1 MISYSIK
8 ERKEKNKKMSS
19 SLVMKIKV
27 GDILKE
33 RNITQ
38 KELSSLTGI
47 NRNQI
52 QRICSNQHTSIN
64 KKHLA
69 MIANALDI
77 RDLND
82 LFEITT
88 ECDDNVS
95 RETRKDT

>member
-1 MISYSIK
+1 
-8 ERKEKNKKMSS
+8 MSS

-38 KELSSLTGI
+38 KELSALTGI

-64 KKHLA
+64 KKHLE
-69 MIANALDI
+69 MISKALNI
-77 RDLND
+77 EDLND

-88 ECDDNVS
+88 EDKNNVS
-95 RETRKDT
+95 RETRKDA

>member
-1 MISYSIK
+1 MIPYSTK
-8 ERKEKNKKMSS
+8 ERKEKKIKMSS
-19 SLVMKIKV
+19 NLVMKIKV

-38 KELSSLTGI
+38 KDLSVLTGI

-77 RDLND
+77 EDLND

-88 ECDDNVS
+88 EDENNVS
-95 RETRKDT
+95 RETRKDA

>member
-1 MISYSIK
+1 
-8 ERKEKNKKMSS
+8 MSS

-38 KELSSLTGI
+38 KELSALTGI

-69 MIANALDI
+69 MIAKALKI
-77 RDLND
+77 EDLND

-88 ECDDNVS
+88 EDKNNVS
-95 RETRKDT
+95 RETRKGT

>member
-1 MISYSIK
+1 
-8 ERKEKNKKMSS
+8 MSS
-19 SLVMKIKV
+19 SFVMKIKV

-38 KELSSLTGI
+38 KELSALTGI

-69 MIANALDI
+69 TIAKALNI
-77 RDLND
+77 EDLND
-82 LFEITT
+82 LFEITK
-88 ECDDNVS
+88 EDKNNVS
-95 RETRKDT
+95 RETRKDA